1 MNPTQM
7 CIFAGMLQLVPG
19 TPSIEPPRVNPFSF
33 LKRWRAGEKTTVT
46 CMVASG
52 TAPMK
57 FIWMKDGKEL
67 TEASSVRFKHE
78 QGYSMLFIEPVE
90 VNSGGNY
97 TCVVKNR
104 AGIDS
109 YTTFLDVEVP
119 PKIVPFHFRKTI
131 KPGENARTT
140 CLVEAGDAPMTFSWL
155 RNGMDATLTKN
166 VHVNTQADF
175 SILNVSPV
183 DATSA
188 GNFTCI
194 VKNKAGFDS
203 FTAYLDVEAPP
214 EWKRE
219 PMDKA
224 GVVGNTVRIEC
235 LGSGSPS
242 PKMSWHV
249 EREDGLRQ
257 AVSEAIPSRATV
269 HANGTLV
276 LHDLDTRDSG
286 QYTCTAD
293 NGVAPVLKKTITLKI
308 NVTPKIIAFSFA
320 GTAKP
325 GNNVRTTCL
334 LAEGDMPVTFTWLR
348 NGVDASHS
356 KNVHI
361 VSHSDFSVLSINP
374 VDAQSAGNYTC
385 IAKNRAGFDSFAAY
399 LDVEAPP
406 TWLREPQD
414 VGGTLGTK
422 LVIKCAASGSP
433 TPTIR
438 WFKLEGG
445 GSLLFTKSAL
455 PKNQNGS
462 MVILSLETRD
472 AGQYACEADNGITP
486 TLRKTITVKVNVAL
500 LRNIRPTE
508 QPRQNCH
515 QRREATSDYG
525 RLFAMHAP
533 CYTTKI
539 CTQLNIIAASFFLF
553 HAVSQSKEV
562 PEIRPFSFSKNIPV
576 GGKALVTCWITSGA
590 QPVTFSWLKDGD
602 SLSTVQG
609 TRQKADPDYS
619 VLLLEPVLPSHV
631 GNYTCIAKNKFG
643 FDSYT
648 TVLEVESSPM
658 WKKVSG
664 DISVVMGRTLV
675 MECLAAGFPHPSLT
689 FRRTG
694 DNHGNPVDFRTAD
707 ERLTVHRNGTVTIKE
722 VSTKDAGA
730 YTCEAENGI
739 PPNIQ
744 HTVKVVVHV

>member
-1 MNPTQM
+1 MWRSMSVNASTRSSQHRETPFVLATERIRILAMPHSPTRCAQASPK
-7 CIFAGMLQLVPG
+7 CW
-19 TPSIEPPRVNPFSF
+19 SIAV
-33 LKRWRAGEKTTVT
+33 
-46 CMVASG
+46 G
-52 TAPMK
+52 TAFRLCLK
-57 FIWMKDGKEL
+57 TAATVQLLL
-67 TEASSVRFKHE
+67 TYATCLEASSVK
-78 QGYSMLFIEPVE
+78 
-90 VNSGGNY
+90 
-97 TCVVKNR
+97 
-104 AGIDS
+104 
-109 YTTFLDVEVP
+109 
-119 PKIVPFHFRKTI
+119 
-131 KPGENARTT
+131 
-140 CLVEAGDAPMTFSWL
+140 
-155 RNGMDATLTKN
+155 
-166 VHVNTQADF
+166 
-175 SILNVSPV
+175 
-183 DATSA
+183 
-188 GNFTCI
+188 
-194 VKNKAGFDS
+194 
-203 FTAYLDVEAPP
+203 
-214 EWKRE
+214 
-219 PMDKA
+219 
-224 GVVGNTVRIEC
+224 
-235 LGSGSPS
+235 
-242 PKMSWHV
+242 
-249 EREDGLRQ
+249 
-257 AVSEAIPSRATV
+257 
-269 HANGTLV
+269 
-276 LHDLDTRDSG
+276 
-286 QYTCTAD
+286 
-293 NGVAPVLKKTITLKI
+293 
-308 NVTPKIIAFSFA
+308 VTPKIIAFSFA

-334 LAEGDMPVTFTWLR
+334 LAEGDMPITFTWLR

-486 TLRKTITVKVNVAL
+486 TLRKTITVKVN
-500 LRNIRPTE
+500 
-508 QPRQNCH
+508 
-515 QRREATSDYG
+515 
-525 RLFAMHAP
+525 
-533 CYTTKI
+533 
-539 CTQLNIIAASFFLF
+539 
-553 HAVSQSKEV
+553 EV

-648 TVLEVESSPM
+648 TVLEVESPPKIRPFSLSKVASKGEKISILCFVSEGTQPFSFSWSKEGKDLQTTENVKVKTESDFSLM
-658 WKKVSG
+658 IIDAVDEKSAGNYTCIVKNIFGFDTHSAYLDVEAPPLFKKTTG
-664 DISVVMGRTLV
+664 DTNVVQGGSVVLSCHATGSPKPTVSWSR
-675 MECLAAGFPHPSLT
+675 PS
-689 FRRTG
+689 
-694 DNHGNPVDFRTAD
+694 
-707 ERLTVHRNGTVTIKE
+707 
-722 VSTKDAGA
+722 
-730 YTCEAENGI
+730 
-739 PPNIQ
+739 
-744 HTVKVVVHV
+744 